1 MAGER
6 DTVGQ
11 IVEQRVGAVLALS
24 CARDELLTHQL
35 HVGWVET
42 WRHDTIGFWWS
53 VSNLDYFIGYTDT
66 MAQQRI
72 TDLLRYTGTYIAGK
86 PRVTNVLLSG
96 EARRSIGLTEKELLT
111 PVTRPLV
118 RP

>member
-1 MAGER
+1 
-6 DTVGQ
+6 
-11 IVEQRVGAVLALS
+11 
-24 CARDELLTHQL
+24 
-35 HVGWVET
+35 
-42 WRHDTIGFWWS
+42 

-72 TDLLRYTGTYIAGK
+72 TDLMRYTGTYIARK
-86 PRVTNVLLSG
+86 PRVTSVLLSS

-111 PVTRPLV
+111 PALRPVV